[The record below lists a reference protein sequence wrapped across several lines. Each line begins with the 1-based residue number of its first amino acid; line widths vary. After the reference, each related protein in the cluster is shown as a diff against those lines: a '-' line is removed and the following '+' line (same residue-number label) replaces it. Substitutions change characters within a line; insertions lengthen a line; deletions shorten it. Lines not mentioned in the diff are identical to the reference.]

1 MAEVT
6 PNQATKG
13 ETNSDVVHSAEGAI
27 DRDLSTISFAPWL
40 KLEFDK
46 TYHIEKIVIYC
57 RFYAY
62 WYDPDAWCVSH
73 KSRFEQCVDNTNNVD
88 VSVYQGDV
96 KQGSCGTLQLTY
108 SQIQSKQIY
117 TLVCNIRGDTVKLT
131 KSAVNVNV
139 AEIVV
144 LQKLG
149 KYFEKF

>member
-6 PNQATKG
+6 PKRATKG
-13 ETNSDVVHSAEGAI
+13 ETNSDVVNSAEEAI
-27 DRDLSTISFAPWL
+27 DRDLSTLIGPWL
-40 KLEFDK
+40 KLEFEK
-46 TYHIEKIVIYC
+46 SYLIEKIVIYC

-62 WYDPDAWCVSH
+62 WYDPDAWCMVS
-73 KSRFEQCVDNTNNVD
+73 KSGFKECVDNSNNVD

-108 SQIQSKQIY
+108 SRTQSKQIY

-149 KYFEKF
+149 KS